1 MKKNL
6 LIASNNTNDARGIE
20 TAFRDIEDIHLL
32 PSVFTGREAIDTI
45 LARDVDLLIL
55 DLFLHDLDG
64 ISVLDFI
71 GKLSEDRRPLVFVTT
86 ALADD
91 RLLKVI
97 KDRVIYCCTKPLKY
111 EIVQLRVLEFMRLFE
126 RETETADEV
135 VDILESQIASGI
147 RAIGVPAHLKGYYY
161 LRDAIRIYAMSES
174 PVDLSIT
181 NDIYPTVA
189 KIYNTRPPLVEHAM
203 RNAIEIAW
211 TRGNQ
216 STIREYF
223 GYNAGDFKGKP
234 SNLEFVAMMAQRA
247 LTYVKK

>member
-6 LIASNNTNDARGIE
+6 LIASNNITDAKGIE
-20 TAFRDIEDIHLL
+20 SAFQTLEDIRLL
-32 PSVFTGREAIDTI
+32 PSVFTGRDAIDTI
-45 LARDVDLLIL
+45 FARDVDLLIL

-64 ISVLDFI
+64 ICVLDFI

-91 RLLKVI
+91 RLLQII
-97 KDRVIYCCTKPLKY
+97 KDRVIYCFTKPLKY
-111 EIVQLRVLEFMRLFE
+111 DLIQLRVLEFMRLYE
-126 RETETADEV
+126 RETEKADEV
-135 VDILESQIASGI
+135 VDILESQIAAGI

-189 KIYNTRPPLVEHAM
+189 KIYNTRPP
-203 RNAIEIAW
+203 RW
-211 TRGNQ
+211 STRCETRLRLPGRGETRVRSANISGIRQ
-216 STIREYF
+216 TTIRE
-223 GYNAGDFKGKP
+223 NPAIWSLSRP
-234 SNLEFVAMMAQRA
+234 WRSA
-247 LTYVKK
+247 L

>member
-1 MKKNL
+1 MKKSL
-6 LIASNNTNDARGIE
+6 LIASNNLADAKGIE
-20 TAFRDIEDIHLL
+20 GAFQDTEEVRLL
-32 PSVFTGREAIDTI
+32 PSVYTGRDAIDRI
-45 LARDVDLLIL
+45 FARDVDILIL

-64 ISVLDFI
+64 ICVLDFI

-91 RLLKVI
+91 RLLQVI
-97 KDRVIYCCTKPLKY
+97 KDRVIYCFTKPLKY
-111 EIVQLRVLEFMRLFE
+111 EIVQLRVLEFMRLYE
-126 RETETADEV
+126 RETEKADEV
-135 VDILESQIASGI
+135 TDILESQIAAGI

-189 KIYNTRPPLVEHAM
+189 KIYNTRPPLVEHAV
-203 RNAIEIAW
+203 RSAIEVAW
-211 TRGNQ
+211 TRGNKD
-216 STIREYF
+216 TIREYF
-223 GYNAGDFKGKP
+223 GYTEGDHKGKP